1 MNCQVLPQKDGL
13 DSLLQ
18 ISSYKLDLLDSIS
31 SKNYTHAIQSS
42 DSDRIFHK
50 PVEENLFFFFL
61 SEHKKKLWLFVES
74 FHR

>member
-13 DSLLQ
+13 DSLLR

-42 DSDRIFHK
+42 DSDHIFHK
-50 PVEENLFFFFL
+50 PVEENFFFFFF
-61 SEHKKKLWLFVES
+61 KWT
-74 FHR
+74 